1 MAVYGFDAA
10 WERERDRL
18 RMAEAVFDP
27 STTHHLTSI
36 GVGPGWRCLE
46 VGAGAGSI
54 AVWLAEAVAP
64 TGRVLATDIDPRFL
78 ADLKEPGLE
87 VLRHDI
93 TADQL
98 PDEAFDLAHARL
110 VLQHLR
116 DRERAVERM
125 VAAVAPG
132 GWVLLEELDFVTS
145 SASYPES
152 GRDFERVERAVH
164 RLLADTGFEPDFG
177 RHLPAL
183 LQDAG
188 LVDVENEGSLSVVA
202 GGSPG
207 ALWQRMTFE
216 TLTPRLLER
225 GLVSKRELKGAMVL
239 LENPAF
245 SLMMPVLMAA
255 RGRKPPS
262 N

>member
-1 MAVYGFDAA
+1 MATYGFDAA

-18 RMAEAVFDP
+18 RLAEAVFDP
-27 STTHHLTSI
+27 STIQRLTAI

-54 AVWLAEAVAP
+54 AVWLARTVAP
-64 TGRVLATDIDPRFL
+64 TGQVLATDIDTRFL
-78 ADLKEPGLE
+78 EDVKEPGLE

-93 TADQL
+93 TADEL
-98 PDEAFDLAHARL
+98 PAPDFDLAHARL
-110 VLQHLR
+110 VLQHLGQR
-116 DRERAVERM
+116 RRAVERM
-125 VAAVAPG
+125 VGAVVPG
-132 GWVLLEELDFVTS
+132 GWVLVEELDFVTS
-145 SASYPES
+145 SASYPEG

-164 RLLADTGFEPDFG
+164 GLLAHTGFEPDLG
-177 RHLPAL
+177 RLLPTL
-183 LQDAG
+183 LEDAG
-188 LVDVENEGSLSVVA
+188 MVDVENEGSLSVVA

-216 TLTPRLLER
+216 ALGPRLIDA
-225 GLVSKRELKGAMVL
+225 GLIGKRELKGAMAL
-239 LENPAF
+239 LEDPAF